1 MKKTKKNNKIQSRK
15 KKIKKQEKYTRTKQS
30 KKHSRKIK
38 RGGEFLN
45 AGSFGAVYA
54 NPRLLCGKDET
65 EEGETIKAET
75 LETPGIYD
83 EVSKLFEDDN
93 DAVNETNSINDLMT
107 GLGKSLEKKLE
118 KYAIIPIKTCRL
130 NLDSLR
136 KNPYNTKEWMKNKH
150 GEFNEKIFNYSH
162 TNDNIDYYNTPMK
175 YKNKNM
181 YNFIINSD
189 KGGYDLN
196 KILFSVDSDFSFKYF
211 LKEIISIAKGIQ
223 IMHSKGFIHSDL
235 NSSNCI
241 SHRYTFKIIDLAESK
256 NIEKITKVS
265 KYSDFGYL
273 HWPHTVVYTDFF
285 KNPNVKLED
294 IVMTKELLSEKFKKY
309 DKRNISNYNKI
320 PKYFELPF
328 NIDHEYGFTEE
339 EIKRVEEIKGK
350 LYFQKTFNITYPN
363 VYSDED
369 NIERI
374 INTLQDPEYRVVPN
388 YDKFLTDFNTI
399 FQNFEN
405 IESLKM
411 DIFKRI
417 DIYGIGTIIMECING
432 YLYYIAKKKENDTN
446 TIIGKDIREII
457 IKIYEIIHHCCYQGE
472 RVANIDEIIEKYEK
486 IVYDDYFNIDIFEKT
501 LSEKRVLDEFKQYAI
516 IPSKNDNQTVETII
530 ENYKNEEKTLY
541 LILNKINSYDDFKN
555 CLKKITSI
563 AKGIQIIH
571 NTGFINL
578 IGINMKNCIEDNETF
593 KIVVVS
599 DKVIPY
605 NNTNNSMSA
614 KLSSYESYN
623 LQNLKIYFNLQN
635 KGFSPEEV
643 IEIREMAFDIIESFS
658 IIDKKIEL
666 EQPFCNRI
674 DIYYFGIII
683 LHCIFNYLNNR
694 VIQSASANSNEFDDE
709 NIRNAIKQL
718 YLIAYKCCYQSIE
731 IANIEE
737 IISEYENICDKLM
750 NNDYVFSE
758 IELPSPLLHPQSSP
772 SMPRFIKKK

>member
-54 NPRLLCGKDET
+54 NPRLLCNG
-65 EEGETIKAET
+65 ET

-93 DAVNETNSINDLMT
+93 DAVDENNSIYDLMT
-107 GLGKSLEKKLE
+107 GLGEPLKKTLER
-118 KYAIIPIKTCRL
+118 YAIIPKKTCRL
-130 NLDSLR
+130 NLDSLID
-136 KNPYNTKEWMKNKH
+136 KPYNTEEWMKNKKKL
-150 GEFNEKIFNYSH
+150 FNEKIFNYSH
-162 TNDNIDYYNTPMK
+162 TNENRDYYNTPMK
-175 YKNKNM
+175 YKNE

-235 NSSNCI
+235 KSSNCI

-256 NIEKITKVS
+256 NIETITKVS

-273 HWPHTVVYTDFF
+273 YWPHTVVYTDFF
-285 KNPNVKLED
+285 KNPNVKLKD
-294 IVMTKELLSEKFKKY
+294 IVMTKELLSAKFNIY
-309 DKRNISNYNKI
+309 AKRNISNYKKI

-328 NIDHEYGFTEE
+328 DIDNKYGFTEE

-363 VYSDED
+363 VYSDEV
-369 NIERI
+369 NIKRI
-374 INTLQDPEYRVVPN
+374 TNTLQDPEYRGVPN
-388 YDKFLTDFNTI
+388 YEQFLKEFNDIFTTKSKFTDINEF
-399 FQNFEN
+399 
-405 IESLKM
+405 KM
-411 DIFKRI
+411 DLFKRI

-446 TIIGKDIREII
+446 TIIGEDIREII
-457 IKIYEIIHHCCYQGE
+457 IKIYKIIHDCCYQGE
-472 RVANIDEIIEKYEK
+472 RVANIDEIISEYEK
-486 IVYDDYFNIDIFEKT
+486 IVYYFNIDIFEKT
-501 LSEKRVLDEFKQYAI
+501 LSEKGVLDEFKQYAI
-516 IPSKNDNQTVETII
+516 IPSKNDNQTLETII

-541 LILNKINSYDDFKN
+541 LILNKINSYDDLKN

-571 NTGFINL
+571 NAEFINL
-578 IGINMKNCIEDNETF
+578 VEINMKNCIEDNDNGIF
-593 KIVVVS
+593 KIVVS

-605 NNTNNSMSA
+605 NNTNNSMFTT
-614 KLSSYESYN
+614 KLSSSESYN
-623 LQNLKIYFNLQN
+623 LNHLKIYFNLEN

-643 IEIREMAFDIIESFS
+643 SEIYEMAFNIIESFS

-666 EQPFCNRI
+666 EKSFCNRI

-683 LHCIFNYLNNR
+683 LHCIYNYLKNR

-750 NNDYVFSE
+750 NNYYVFSE
-758 IELPSPLLHPQSSP
+758 IELPSPLLPPSSSP
-772 SMPRFIKKK
+772 SMPRFIKKI

>member
-54 NPRLLCGKDET
+54 NPRLLCNG
-65 EEGETIKAET
+65 ET

-93 DAVNETNSINDLMT
+93 DAVDENNSIYDLMT
-107 GLGKSLEKKLE
+107 GLGEPLKKTLER
-118 KYAIIPIKTCRL
+118 YAIIPKKTCRL

-136 KNPYNTKEWMKNKH
+136 DKPYNTEEWMKNKKKL
-150 GEFNEKIFNYSH
+150 FNEKIFNYSH
-162 TNDNIDYYNTPMK
+162 TNYNRDYYNTPMK
-175 YKNKNM
+175 YKNENM
-181 YNFIINSD
+181 YDFIINSD

-196 KILFSVDSDFSFKYF
+196 KILFYVDSDFSFKYF

-235 NSSNCI
+235 KSSNCI

-256 NIEKITKVS
+256 NIKTITKVS

-273 HWPHTVVYTDFF
+273 YWPHTVVYTDFF

-294 IVMTKELLSEKFKKY
+294 IVMTKELLSAKFNKY
-309 DKRNISNYNKI
+309 DKRNISNYKKI

-363 VYSDED
+363 VYSDEV
-369 NIERI
+369 NIKRI
-374 INTLQDPEYRVVPN
+374 TNTLQDPKYRVVPN
-388 YDKFLTDFNTI
+388 YEQFLTDFNTI
-399 FQNFEN
+399 FQKFEN

-446 TIIGKDIREII
+446 TIIGEDIREII
-457 IKIYEIIHHCCYQGE
+457 IKIYEIIHDCCYQGK
-472 RVANIDEIIEKYEK
+472 RVANIDEIIEKYET
-486 IVYDDYFNIDIFEKT
+486 IVYYFNIDIFEKT
-501 LSEKRVLDEFKQYAI
+501 LSEKGVLDEFKQYAI
-516 IPSKNDNQTVETII
+516 IPSKNDNQTLETII

-541 LILNKINSYDDFKN
+541 LILNKINSYDDLKN

-571 NTGFINL
+571 NAEFINL
-578 IGINMKNCIEDNETF
+578 VEINMKNCIEDNGIF
-593 KIVVVS
+593 KIVVS

-605 NNTNNSMSA
+605 NNTNNSMFTT
-614 KLSSYESYN
+614 KLSSSESYN
-623 LQNLKIYFNLQN
+623 LNDLKIYFNLEN

-643 IEIREMAFDIIESFS
+643 SEIYEMAFNIIESFSIIDS

-666 EQPFCNRI
+666 EKSFCNRI

-683 LHCIFNYLNNR
+683 LHCIYYYYKNNQ

-737 IISEYENICDKLM
+737 IISEYENICDIM

-758 IELPSPLLHPQSSP
+758 IELPSPLLPPSSSP
-772 SMPRFIKKK
+772 SMPRFIKKI